1 MARFSVLMSLYIKE
15 TSSNLTACFESLLEQ
30 TLQAD
35 EIVLVFDGPIGD
47 SLKSVVDKWSNL
59 LPLNIIPLKRNVGLG
74 NALNYGLKYCKHD
87 LVARVDT
94 DDINL
99 PERFKIQYDY
109 MQLHLNVDLISSHV
123 AEFSLYHKDITGKRK
138 VPLGDDIVSKIYIRN
153 PINHMATMF
162 RKQSV
167 LQSGNYKHFPNM
179 EDYYLWIRMHENGFV
194 IDNIDQVLVLA
205 RTGDSML
212 LRRRG
217 WSYCKTEIKFM
228 LMLLGMKRAKNKPKI
243 MFVYFIRA
251 FIRLLPKKLLA
262 KFYEKT
268 RN

>member
-47 SLKSVVDKWSNL
+47 SLKSVVDKWSSL
-59 LPLNIIPLKRNVGLG
+59 LPLNIIPLKSNVGLG
-74 NALNYGLKYCKHD
+74 NALNHGLKYCKYD

-99 PERFKIQYDY
+99 PERFKVQYDY
-109 MQLHLNVDLISSHV
+109 MDSHPNVDLISTHV
-123 AEFSLYHKDITGKRK
+123 AEFSLSHKDITGKRE
-138 VPLGDDIVSKIYIRN
+138 VPLGEDIVSKIYIRN
-153 PINHMATMF
+153 PINHMAAMF

-167 LQSGNYKHFPNM
+167 LQSGSYKHFPNM
-179 EDYYLWIRMHENGFV
+179 EDYYLWVRMHENGFV
-194 IDNIDQVLVLA
+194 IDNIDQTLVLA
-205 RTGDSML
+205 RTGDGML

-228 LMLLGMKRAKNKPKI
+228 LMLLNMKQVQNKPKI
-243 MFVYFIRA
+243 VLIYFIRA
-251 FIRLLPKKLLA
+251 CIRLLPRTLLA
-262 KFYEKT
+262 KVYKKI
-268 RN
+268 RV

>member
-1 MARFSVLMSLYIKE
+1 MCEFSVLMSLYVKE
-15 TSSNLTACFESLLEQ
+15 KKEYFDESMYSILNQ
-30 TLQAD
+30 TMQPK
-35 EIVLVFDGPIGD
+35 EIIVVHDGPLSEELYL
-47 SLKSVVDKWSNL
+47 SLDEWKDK
-59 LPLNIIPLKRNVGLG
+59 LPIIEVKLNKNIGLG
-74 NALNYGLKYCKHD
+74 NALKHGLKYCNYD
-87 LVARVDT
+87 IVARVDT

-109 MQLHLNVDLISSHV
+109 MRLHPNVDLISSHV
-123 AEFSLYHKDITGKRK
+123 AEFSLSHKDITGKRK
-138 VPLGDDIVSKIYIRN
+138 VSLGSDIVNKIHIRN
-153 PINHMATMF
+153 PINHMAAMF

-167 LQSGNYKHFPNM
+167 LQSGSYKHFPNM

-194 IDNIDQVLVLA
+194 IDNIDQVLVFA
-205 RTGDSML
+205 RTGDNML

-228 LMLLGMKRAKNKPKI
+228 LMLLGMKRVKNKPKI
-243 MFVYFIRA
+243 IFIYFIRA